1 MRNGIFFYILL
12 YFSVSCFNN
21 RFVLKISWQR
31 VASKFLVSNKIRF
44 VIILHVALCK
54 LLSSSSSSSSYQ
66 TLEGYATPEGTKK
79 YTEYAISQE
88 RPRSHFKSFDSLH
101 LSSIG
106 MGTYL
111 GQLSEEDDQAV
122 ESAVYHSIKSGAVNV
137 IDTAINYR
145 AMRSEK
151 SIGRA
156 LLRLVNDRIISRDQV
171 FVSTKNGYITNDGD
185 YPHIDVMEY
194 IHRMYIQTEVITADD
209 ISSGYNV
216 INPNYLAKCIDKSL
230 MNMHISTIDLVYIH
244 NAFESWYQDV
254 SREQFMEMLV
264 KAFEVY
270 EKYRAKDRIRYYGMA
285 TWTCFRVPPGSPEYL
300 SLEQAVK
307 SAESVGGQHH
317 GFRFIQLPYNL
328 AYSEA
333 LLLRN
338 QSVGSEENLTI
349 LQAAAKLNIGIFT
362 SIPLFQ
368 GRLLRSQIP
377 DYGNVTDPVAKLLQI
392 IRSSPSVIAPLIG
405 QKKTEHVEENLKTAN
420 MPPLSEE
427 EFKQAV
433 RILTSQ
439 QL

>member
-1 MRNGIFFYILL
+1 M
-12 YFSVSCFNN
+12 
-21 RFVLKISWQR
+21 
-31 VASKFLVSNKIRF
+31 SNKIRF
-44 VIILHVALCK
+44 VIILHVDISEP
-54 LLSSSSSSSSYQ
+54 LSSSSSPYQ
-66 TLEGYATPEGTKK
+66 TVEGFATSEGTKN
-79 YTEYAISQE
+79 YTEYAISQG
-88 RPRSHFKSFDSLH
+88 RPISHFKSFDSLH

-111 GQLSEEDDQAV
+111 GQPSEEDDQAIENAV
-122 ESAVYHSIKSGAVNV
+122 FESVKSGAVNV

-156 LLRLVNDRIISRDQV
+156 LLRLVKDKIISRDQI
-171 FVSTKNGYITNDGD
+171 FISTKNGYITNDGD
-185 YPHIDVMEY
+185 YPNIDVMEY
-194 IHRMYIQTEVITADD
+194 IHRMYIQTDVITADD
-209 ISSGYNV
+209 ISSGYNI

-230 MNMHISTIDLVYIH
+230 MNMHVSSIDLVYIH

-270 EKYRAKDRIRYYGMA
+270 EKYRAKNKIRYYGMA
-285 TWTCFRVPPGSPEYL
+285 TWTCFRVPPTSPEYL

-307 SAESVGGQHH
+307 CAESVGGKDH

-349 LQAAAKLNIGIFT
+349 LQAAEKLNIGIFT

-377 DYGNVTDPVAKLLQI
+377 DYGGISDPIAKLVQI

-405 QKKTEHVEENLKTAN
+405 QKKVEHVEENLKTAN

-427 EFKQAV
+427 EFKQAI

-439 QL
+439 QI